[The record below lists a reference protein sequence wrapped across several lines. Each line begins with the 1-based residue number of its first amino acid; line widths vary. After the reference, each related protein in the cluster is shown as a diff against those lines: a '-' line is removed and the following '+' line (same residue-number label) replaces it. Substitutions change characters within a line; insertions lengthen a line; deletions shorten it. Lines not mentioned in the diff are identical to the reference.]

1 MDQEQGVLLIMSL
14 TLGQEGQDC
23 RVADG
28 DS

>member
-1 MDQEQGVLLIMSL
+1 MDQEQGMLLIMSL
-14 TLGQEGQDC
+14 TLGQEGQDW